1 MYNLFIVDRYT
12 IHVLCFV
19 HYFLP
24 LVLDIII
31 SLLLLPCQDLLKRAW
46 GWEMLLP
53 RLNGSIDWDQYKTY
67 LEEYYQHNAD
77 KAASKETL
85 RAAANL
91 ARSPCFANK
100 TLACPTFPVAD

>member
-1 MYNLFIVDRYT
+1 
-12 IHVLCFV
+12 V
-19 HYFLP
+19 HYFHP

-31 SLLLLPCQDLLKRAW
+31 SHLSLPCDLLKRAW
-46 GWEMLLP
+46 GWERLLP
-53 RLNGSIDWDQYKTY
+53 RVHGSIDWDQYKTY

-85 RAAANL
+85 RAAASQV
-91 ARSPCFANK
+91 RSPCFSNK

>member
-1 MYNLFIVDRYT
+1 M

-19 HYFLP
+19 HYFHP

-85 RAAANL
+85 RAAASQV
-91 ARSPCFANK
+91 RSPCFSNK